1 MTIRYAIAFRVWSRR
16 RILGGYRS
24 APRTSSRARS
34 AGHRWRRSPAS
45 TDEPRAGI
53 ALDLATAQNYAPE
66 SSRRSRSSA
75 GGSRHP
81 QRGGLDEGRDLARAA
96 QIPLLLLDGAD
107 DPPLARGQGDIVLAV
122 IRASGVAEGADRA
135 GRFEAV
141 AGLLVEAVVP
151 VPEFAA
157 ALRLRLRGGH
167 DRNGAGHERDER
179 NGADGHGRDPLFAR
193 TTPMRTRL

>member
-34 AGHRWRRSPAS
+34 AGHRWRRSPDS

-81 QRGGLDEGRDLARAA
+81 LKRRSGRRARLSAGSPD
-96 QIPLLLLDGAD
+96 PLLLLDGAD
-107 DPPLARGQGDIVLAV
+107 DPPLARGQGGIVLAV
-122 IRASGVAEGADRA
+122 IRASRVAEGSDRA
-135 GRFEAV
+135 GRF
-141 AGLLVEAVVP
+141 
-151 VPEFAA
+151 
-157 ALRLRLRGGH
+157 
-167 DRNGAGHERDER
+167 
-179 NGADGHGRDPLFAR
+179 
-193 TTPMRTRL
+193 